1 MSISRRGAV
10 EASINGVGSRHWIS
24 REHVRAIERRIEEE
38 GKAKSEVNYRKAI
51 AKMNGYFM
59 LARLFPRVHN
69 NTPLF
74 IRETERDLNESEL
87 HILFFSMA
95 AQPVYQEA

>member
-1 MSISRRGAV
+1 MSVQKNAI
-10 EASINGVGSRHWIS
+10 EASAQGAGVGSRHWIS
-24 REHVRAIERRIEEE
+24 RYHVTAIENRLEE
-38 GKAKSEVNYRKAI
+38 KAKAKARVNIDKAI

-59 LARLFPRVHN
+59 LARLFPSVHD

-74 IRETERDLNESEL
+74 IKQTERDLNDSEL

-95 AQPVYQEA
+95 AR